1 MELRDLQCFLAVAEE
16 LSFTRAARRLHVAQP
31 ALSLRIKQF
40 EQELGAALFNRT
52 KRKVELSEAGLAME
66 PRARQILTGAHDAAG
81 AVRMIAAGQS
91 GVLKIGAFYSAIYT
105 VLPQIIR
112 RFALQ
117 YPGVEIQIRE
127 LIVTEQLKLMRQ
139 GQIDV
144 GIVRLERADPDIR
157 TLPLLDE
164 DFVCA
169 LPVDHALAKRK
180 KISLRDL
187 VSEPIITLD
196 PLFNTDFYTATLT
209 AFTAR
214 GLSPRIINKAPDMH
228 LVLGLVSAGLGVSLV
243 PSSIAQINHKYIVF
257 RKLTDKLRKMTI
269 QLAWLSQNTS
279 PIVSHFIE
287 EAEEI
292 YKSGGPA
299 GRPDLNRR
307 RREER

>member
-16 LSFTRAARRLHVAQP
+16 LSFTRAALRLRMAQP

-52 KRKVELSEAGLAME
+52 KRKVELSDAGAAME
-66 PRARQILTGAHDAAG
+66 PRARQILAASHDAAG

-91 GVLKIGAFYSAIYT
+91 GVLTIGAFYSAIYT

-112 RFALQ
+112 RFALE
-117 YPGVEIQIRE
+117 YPNVEIQIKE
-127 LIVTEQLKLMRQ
+127 LIVTEQLKLLRQ
-139 GQIDV
+139 GHIDV
-144 GIVRLERADPDIR
+144 GIVRLDSPDPDIR
-157 TLPLLDE
+157 TLPLLKE

-169 LPVDHALAKRK
+169 LPVDHVLAGRNKVL
-180 KISLRDL
+180 LRDL
-187 VSEPIITLD
+187 VSESIITLD
-196 PLFNTDFYTATLT
+196 PQFNADFYTATLT

-257 RKLTDKLRKMTI
+257 KKLADKLPEMTI
-269 QLAWLSQNTS
+269 QLAWLAHNGS
-279 PIVSHFIE
+279 PIVSHF
-287 EAEEI
+287 AEKAGEI
-292 YKSGGPA
+292 HKIRLRSGAIGSA
-299 GRPDLNRR
+299 LV
-307 RREER
+307 